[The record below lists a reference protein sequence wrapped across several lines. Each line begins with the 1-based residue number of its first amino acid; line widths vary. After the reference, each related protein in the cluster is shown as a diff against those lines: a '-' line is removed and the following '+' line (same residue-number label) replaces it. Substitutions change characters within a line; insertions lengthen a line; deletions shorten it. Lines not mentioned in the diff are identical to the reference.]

1 MKIALVFISLGLFDA
16 CTPSPYLSLKNNT
29 QKQIIALQ
37 PFDNYDASILTDL
50 AFDIRDLY
58 NRPTIILKPIAI
70 PYHFYDTVLRQYSAD
85 SLIMF
90 LSALRNDTIAEVIG
104 FTRDPIFT
112 MKQNGSIPY
121 HDENIFGLGHQPGN
135 VCVVSDSKFCSTYR
149 SLCYRRLR
157 KVTIHEIGHNLGL
170 SHCPDEKCIMS
181 EKNGNTITLDKNGD
195 DYCQKCRNIYI
206 IK

>member
-1 MKIALVFISLGLFDA
+1 MKIVLLFISLGLLVA
-16 CTPSPYLSLKNNT
+16 CTPSPYLPLKSDT

-37 PFDNYDASILTDL
+37 PLDNFDESILTDL
-50 AFDIRDLY
+50 AFDIRDFY
-58 NRPTIILKPIAI
+58 NRQTIILKPIVI
-70 PYHFYDTVLRQYSAD
+70 PYHFYDTILWQCSAD

-90 LSALRNDTIAEVIG
+90 LSALRNDSIGEVIG
-104 FTRDPIFT
+104 FTHSAIFAI
-112 MKQNGSIPY
+112 KKNGPTSY
-121 HDENIFGLGHQPGN
+121 YDENIFGLAPQPGN
-135 VCVVSDSKFCSTYR
+135 VCVVSDAKFCSTYR

-195 DYCQKCRNIYI
+195 DYCQKCRNILYH
-206 IK
+206 

>member
-1 MKIALVFISLGLFDA
+1 MKIVLLFISLMHLVA
-16 CTPSPYLSLKNNT
+16 CTPSPYLSLKSNT

-37 PFDNYDASILTDL
+37 PFDNYDESILTDL
-50 AFDIRDLY
+50 AFDLRNFY
-58 NRPTIILKPIAI
+58 NRQTIILKPVAI
-70 PYHFYDTVLRQYSAD
+70 PYHFYDTILWQCSAD

-90 LSALRNDTIAEVIG
+90 LSALRNDSITEVIG
-104 FTRDPIFT
+104 FTHSAIFT
-112 MKQNGSIPY
+112 IKKNGVMPSY
-121 HDENIFGLGHQPGN
+121 DENIFGLGHQPGN
-135 VCVVSDSKFCSTYR
+135 VCVVSDWKFCSTYR

-195 DYCQKCRNIYI
+195 DYCQKCRNILYH
-206 IK
+206 